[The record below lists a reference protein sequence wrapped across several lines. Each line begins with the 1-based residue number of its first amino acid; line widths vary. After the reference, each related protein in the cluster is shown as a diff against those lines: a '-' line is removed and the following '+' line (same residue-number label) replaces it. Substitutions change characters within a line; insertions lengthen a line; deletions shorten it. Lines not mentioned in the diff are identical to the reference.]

1 MYTIHLHNLSFF
13 SYHGLH
19 EEETILGGWFN
30 VSIDISTKNSG
41 IINSIQDT
49 INYAEAYMLVKS
61 IMNTPTPLLET
72 IARDIVYA
80 IYHMDN
86 RINTIKVTIHKL
98 NPPIAQFSGDV
109 GVSYH
114 KEF

>member
-1 MYTIHLHNLSFF
+1 M
-13 SYHGLH
+13 H